1 MRIYSFY
8 IKRIID
14 IILPIFIL
22 AIIFP
27 FLIFICFMI
36 KIHDGGPIIFKQKRI
51 GKDGKEFLF
60 LKFRSMPVNTPNVVS
75 TNTGQLNITPIGKI
89 IRRTNLDEI
98 PQFINVL
105 KGDMSL
111 IGPRPCLP
119 NQHSLIDLRVQN
131 GAIKLRPGL
140 TGWAQVNAYDYM
152 PEEEKAKFD
161 GEYSKELS
169 LWMDIKIIL
178 GTVKYFTKKPPVY

>member
-1 MRIYSFY
+1 M
-8 IKRIID
+8 KRLCEFLAVF
-14 IILPIFIL
+14 ILLILIFPILLVIAIFIKL
-22 AIIFP
+22 
-27 FLIFICFMI
+27 
-36 KIHDGGPIIFKQKRI
+36 HDGGPIIFKQRRI

-119 NQHSLIDLRVQN
+119 NQSSLIDLRIQS

-152 PEEEKAKFD
+152 PEEEKARFD
-161 GEYSKELS
+161 GEYYKELS
-169 LWMDIKIIL
+169 LWLDIRIIFR
-178 GTVKYFTKKPPVY
+178 TVNYFTKKPPTY